1 MKEGFEKRFSELQTD
16 MVSICMEYV
25 EDKADKIF
33 IYASYESK
41 IMSSDFFYIVNGKLC
56 KRNALPEGYDVSVE
70 RQMSCLDVLLD
81 DLEEISSV
89 CSKYEVDMPT
99 EIKIIYDVT
108 TNQLNASYQYDNVYT
123 DTEYTADDI
132 VEEWYQE
139 ICCQS

>member
-41 IMSSDFFYIVNGKLC
+41 IIACDFFYQVNGVIYQ
-56 KRNALPEGYDVSVE
+56 NHELPEGYDVSIE
-70 RQMSCLDVLLD
+70 RQSGCLEILMD
-81 DLEEISSV
+81 DMEELISV
-89 CSKYEVDMPT
+89 CSEYEVDMPT

-139 ICCQS
+139 ICQS